1 MNKVEILAEER
12 RQGKRL
18 LDMRRQY
25 NAELA
30 GGAKQVEFT
39 KGRIT
44 KKKAVTAVDFVT
56 EIADVTE
63 KEVWTHNNLRVTNTA
78 PALGPWISVED
89 LLHMGKPRI
98 VIA

>member
-1 MNKVEILAEER
+1 MNKAEILAEER

-25 NAELA
+25 NAKLA

-39 KGRIT
+39 TRGKT
-44 KKKAVTAVDFVT
+44 AKKAVTVGDFSK
-56 EIADVTE
+56 EIADVTK
-63 KEVWTHNNLRVTNTA
+63 KEVWTHNNLRVTNIA

-89 LLHMGKPRI
+89 LLRMGKPRI
-98 VIA
+98 VVA